1 MPSSSTGTG
10 GMMGITREHLS
21 IASDDTKMWVLELT
35 GDIFAGLSPSILK
48 QGAIAPLLIKD
59 SKRFRPVTLLEP
71 ITKLV
76 TGTVARRMSLLFH
89 THSLFHHH
97 QFEFVHGGSCEAP
110 IEVPDDMYD
119 GAGHCRLH
127 VRGPV
132 ARSDPEAR
140 SPTSLHC
147 RLVRR
152 GSASAAPS
160 FWSAFFAHAHAR
172 ARPHARTRTDD
183 RRRTTRRAVRRRG

>member
-1 MPSSSTGTG
+1 MAEALRPPPDLDGTIARSFTACLDNYADIDEIHNKALMLMPSSSTGTG

-110 IEVPDDMYD
+110 IEVSIPRSCFGLDP
-119 GAGHCRLH
+119 ALGHFQ
-127 VRGPV
+127 V
-132 ARSDPEAR
+132 
-140 SPTSLHC
+140 
-147 RLVRR
+147 
-152 GSASAAPS
+152 
-160 FWSAFFAHAHAR
+160 FN
-172 ARPHARTRTDD
+172 
-183 RRRTTRRAVRRRG
+183 